1 MAIVFSSFFKKLKGK
16 IGNFVL
22 YETCGQVRMRGNGM
36 TEVYPRTPAQ
46 QLQQARLRTAVAF
59 YRANAETSLPHI
71 WRTAAHDK
79 VMSGYNLFLR
89 CNMSVFDDAYHIN
102 DYSHLHMSRGRLEF
116 PQSLQLVKY
125 GKGKIYLKWKNVL
138 PPTSLRMSDRL
149 HTVWLDGKGDF
160 SLHVLAM
167 SEISRRDEEAV
178 LPLPEAGSEEL
189 HLYIYFSNK
198 EETQFSPDKYF
209 YLPAIE

>member
-16 IGNFVL
+16 IGNLVL
-22 YETCGQVRMRGNGM
+22 YETRGQIRLRGNGM
-36 TEVYPRTPAQ
+36 SEAIPKTPAQ

-59 YRANAETSLPHI
+59 YRANAETPISRI
-71 WRTAAHDK
+71 WRAAARDK

-89 CNMSVFDDAYHIN
+89 CNMAVFDDEYHIN
-102 DYSHLHMSRGRLEF
+102 DYSQLHVSRGRLEF

-125 GKGKIYLKWKNVL
+125 GKGKIHLKWKNIL
-138 PPTSLRMSDRL
+138 PPTSLHMSDRL
-149 HTVWLDGKGDF
+149 HAVWLDGKGDL
-160 SLHVLAM
+160 SLRVLSM
-167 SEISRRDEEAV
+167 PEVSRREGQAV
-178 LPLPEAGSEEL
+178 LPLPEAGRQNL
-189 HLYIYFSNK
+189 HLYVYFSDS